1 VCARAGET
9 EPTTYHLQSSHR
21 LVTIRFG
28 VREEQ
33 AVGVTTMMTGL
44 LATVAAMTMLAAVQ
58 AALPSLHR
66 FEPNPV
72 RPSECAHCGRRAEVH
87 INREDTP

>member
-1 VCARAGET
+1 
-9 EPTTYHLQSSHR
+9 
-21 LVTIRFG
+21 
-28 VREEQ
+28 
-33 AVGVTTMMTGL
+33 MMTGL